1 MRALPATAPPFGGE
15 RRLLARSGHA
25 ASTLFKFACAGP
37 RLIDAYALF
46 HMRNPP
52 IVIP

>member
-1 MRALPATAPPFGGE
+1 MSGLGQKPDARQE
-15 RRLLARSGHA
+15 RPLLARSGHA

-46 HMRNPP
+46 YMRNPP

>member
-1 MRALPATAPPFGGE
+1 MSGLGQKPDPRQE
-15 RRLLARSGHA
+15 RPLLARSGHA

-46 HMRNPP
+46 YMRNPP
-52 IVIP
+52 IVIS

>member
-1 MRALPATAPPFGGE
+1 MTEGP
-15 RRLLARSGHA
+15 LLARSGHA
-25 ASTLFKFACAGP
+25 ASTLFKFAHAGP
-37 RLIDAYALF
+37 RLIDAHALF

>member
-1 MRALPATAPPFGGE
+1 M
-15 RRLLARSGHA
+15 ARSGHA

-37 RLIDAYALF
+37 RLIETYAL
-46 HMRNPP
+46 RNPP

>member
-1 MRALPATAPPFGGE
+1 MIITNLFPVEWPFM
-15 RRLLARSGHA
+15 AQSAHA

-37 RLIDAYALF
+37 RLIDACALF

-52 IVIP
+52 IVIA